1 MVSLQKVQTGVTRF
15 IETEITAQ
23 FTGWQKL
30 LAETAIGL
38 YMAQLPTQ
46 LEALAKNPIF
56 AGMGVI
62 KGDQVDVDRLYT
74 ELDRHF
80 QQPVSLTIPMLGTAQ
95 FTRENLATLYQ
106 MILSA

>member
-1 MVSLQKVQTGVTRF
+1 MVSLQKVQMGVSRF

-23 FTGWQKL
+23 FTGWKKL

-38 YMAQLPTQ
+38 YMAQLPAQ
-46 LEALAKNPIF
+46 VEALAKNPMF
-56 AGMGVI
+56 AGMGLV
-62 KGDQVDVDRLYT
+62 KGDQVDLDRLYN

-80 QQPVSLTIPMLGTAQ
+80 QQPVAVDIPMLGTAQ

-106 MILSA
+106 MIQNA